1 MRNRV
6 CRVTLAATLG
16 RAGDRMAQSSGVR
29 ALCVALVGS
38 WALNAGITT
47 PVTAQQ
53 WTEVREAS
61 FKVEMPG
68 QPERAVQEVKIG
80 GTGAVVG
87 QIERTVTLG
96 ATEFFFSH
104 TPYPRVSPDLTPAQ
118 MLLKSR
124 DGRPG
129 QLLADRP
136 LTVSGAPAREYVH
149 EEDGW
154 VLATRAIYAG
164 DTLYQL
170 IVVGRGGVQTAPAT
184 RRFFESFSLAPRQ
197 AP

>member
-1 MRNRV
+1 MALSRV
-6 CRVTLAATLG
+6 
-16 RAGDRMAQSSGVR
+16 VR
-29 ALCVALVGS
+29 AFCVALASSMVL
-38 WALNAGITT
+38 AAGTASS
-47 PVTAQQ
+47 VSAQQ
-53 WTEVREAS
+53 WTEVKDGN

-68 QPERAVQEVKIG
+68 PPERSVQEVTVN
-80 GTGAVVG
+80 GTGEVVD

-104 TPYPRVSPDLTPAQ
+104 TPYRKMPADLTPAQ
-118 MLLKSR
+118 MLLNSR

-136 LTVSGAPAREYVH
+136 LTVSGAPARDYVH

-170 IVVGRGGVQTAPAT
+170 IVVGRAGVQTAPAT
-184 RRFFESFSLAPRQ
+184 RRFFESFALPPRQ